1 MIFLGFIANDT
12 AFFTEILRNDEV
24 IDGTTINKDLI
35 TNTDSDFYGAT
46 VLELEQNDFISLSV
60 RANADTDTDTV
71 LTLAPDINAYV
82 IITKFV

>member
-1 MIFLGFIANDT
+1 MERI
-12 AFFTEILRNDEV
+12 RNDEV

-60 RANADTDTDTV
+60 RANADTV

>member
-1 MIFLGFIANDT
+1 MERI
-12 AFFTEILRNDEV
+12 RNDEV

-60 RANADTDTDTV
+60 RADADTDTV

>member
-1 MIFLGFIANDT
+1 MERI
-12 AFFTEILRNDEV
+12 RNDEV
-24 IDGTTINKDLI
+24 IDGTTISKDLI

-46 VLELEQNDFISLSV
+46 VLELEQKDFISLSV
-60 RANADTDTDTV
+60 RANADTDTV

>member
-1 MIFLGFIANDT
+1 MNDT
-12 AFFTEILRNDEV
+12 AFFTELLRNDEV
-24 IDGTTINKDLI
+24 IDGTTISKDLI

-60 RANADTDTDTV
+60 RADADTDTDTV

>member
-1 MIFLGFIANDT
+1 MERI
-12 AFFTEILRNDEV
+12 RNDEV
-24 IDGTTINKDLI
+24 IDGTPISKDLI
-35 TNTDSDFYGAT
+35 TNTDCDFYGAT

-60 RANADTDTDTV
+60 RANADTV

>member
-1 MIFLGFIANDT
+1 MFEANQSYAPT
-12 AFFTEILRNDEV
+12 YTEFSE
-24 IDGTTINKDLI
+24 DLI

-46 VLELEQNDFISLSV
+46 LLGIGQNGFISFSV
-60 RANADTDTDTV
+60 RANADTDTV

>member
-1 MIFLGFIANDT
+1 MERI
-12 AFFTEILRNDEV
+12 RNDEV
-24 IDGTTINKDLI
+24 IDGTPISKDLI

-60 RANADTDTDTV
+60 RADADTDTV